1 MQSSYQTALMLMVIG
16 MFTVFT
22 ILFLVVITSKLLI
35 IIINKYFP
43 DTATPEISHL
53 LLNRSYQNKKKVS
66 AIIAAVE
73 ALTAGKG
80 KIKEIK
86 KIDKK

>member
-1 MQSSYQTALMLMVIG
+1 MLSSFQTALMLMVIG

-22 ILFLVVITSKLLI
+22 ILFLVVITSKFMI

-43 DTATPEISHL
+43 ETVTPEISNQL
-53 LLNRSYQNKKKVS
+53 LDGSYQNKKKVT

-80 KIKEIK
+80 KPREIK
-86 KIDKK
+86 KINKK